1 MLQTFSGTT
10 LQHFED
16 HLLSLQ
22 KIACPSNMN
31 HSSQDSPQCTLTWR
45 RLKAGASLQF
55 APAHILTHAHMEI
68 WNPKSEIQNLYQV
81 TSPHVCSPAQ
91 RSNSGIQSPE
101 SNKRSKICTS
111 SYPHTCSP
119 NQISGIQN
127 PRSKIFISS
136 HPHLPKDL
144 EYKI

>member
-1 MLQTFSGTT
+1 
-10 LQHFED
+10 
-16 HLLSLQ
+16 
-22 KIACPSNMN
+22 MN

-81 TSPHVCSPAQ
+81 TSPHVCSPAH

-111 SYPHTCSP
+111 SYPHSRSPNQITGIQNPKICISLDPHTCSP

-127 PRSKIFISS
+127 PRSKMFISS
-136 HPHLPKDL
+136 HPHLPKYL